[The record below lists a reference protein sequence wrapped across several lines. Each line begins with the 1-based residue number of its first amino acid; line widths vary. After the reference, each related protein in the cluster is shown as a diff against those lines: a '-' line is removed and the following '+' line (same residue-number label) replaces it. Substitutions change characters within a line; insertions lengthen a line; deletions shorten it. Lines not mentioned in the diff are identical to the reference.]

1 MDVKRFTAAA
11 PEISELIKSLAS
23 PVRLRILCALT
34 RQEVSVGALA
44 EALGLSMPTISQHLA
59 LLRKDRFVSGR
70 RANQTIFYALADVRI
85 AKIIEGLAEE
95 FCKTKPNLYT
105 GSSPRRAG
113 PCYINLFEYTYGAN
127 SFQPV

>member
-44 EALGLSMPTISQHLA
+44 EALGLSMPTVSQHLA
-59 LLRKDRFVSGR
+59 FLRKDRFVSGR
-70 RANQTIFYALADVRI
+70 RANQTIFYALTDTRI
-85 AKIIEGLAEE
+85 GKIIPGLAEE
-95 FCKTKPNLYT
+95 FCKTKPNL
-105 GSSPRRAG
+105 
-113 PCYINLFEYTYGAN
+113 
-127 SFQPV
+127 

>member
-11 PEISELIKSLAS
+11 PEISELVKSLAS
-23 PVRLRILCALT
+23 PVRLRILCALS

-59 LLRKDRFVSGR
+59 LLRKDRFVACR
-70 RANQTIFYALADVRI
+70 RANQTIFYALSDTRI

-95 FCKTKPNLYT
+95 FCKTKPD
-105 GSSPRRAG
+105 P
-113 PCYINLFEYTYGAN
+113 
-127 SFQPV
+127 

>member
-11 PEISELIKSLAS
+11 PEISELVKSLAS
-23 PVRLRILCALT
+23 PVRLRILCALS

-59 LLRKDRFVSGR
+59 LLRKDRLVSGR
-70 RANQTIFYALADVRI
+70 RANQTIFYALTDPRI

-95 FCKTKPNLYT
+95 FCKTTPD
-105 GSSPRRAG
+105 P
-113 PCYINLFEYTYGAN
+113 
-127 SFQPV
+127 

>member
-44 EALGLSMPTISQHLA
+44 EALGL

-95 FCKTKPNLYT
+95 FCKTKPNL
-105 GSSPRRAG
+105 
-113 PCYINLFEYTYGAN
+113 
-127 SFQPV
+127 

>member
-70 RANQTIFYALADVRI
+70 RANQTIFYALTDTRI
-85 AKIIEGLAEE
+85 GKIIPGLAEE
-95 FCKTKPNLYT
+95 FCKTKPNL
-105 GSSPRRAG
+105 
-113 PCYINLFEYTYGAN
+113 
-127 SFQPV
+127 